1 MWKRIGNVLLALLYL
16 SFALVQFNDP
26 DGWIWIIGYGIAMVL
41 AGLAVTGRYFQK
53 PTMAL
58 LAVGV
63 LLMLYHAPGLFEFI
77 TNDDGISF
85 SEGMSNDFQ
94 YIEKAREFG
103 GLLIANLGLWWLF
116 SQGKN
121 AHKKTAH

>member
-1 MWKRIGNVLLALLYL
+1 MWKRILNILLALLYL

-41 AGLAVTGRYFQK
+41 AGLAVTKRFFPKITLG
-53 PTMAL
+53 L
-58 LAVGV
+58 LVVGV
-63 LLMLYHAPGLFEFI
+63 ALMLYHAPGLFAFL
-77 TNDDGISF
+77 TNDDGIRF

-116 SQGKN
+116 HQARKS
-121 AHKKTAH
+121 T